1 MRLLRQGPFALL
13 CAGSALNAIGSWA
26 AIIAIWGFASS
37 HFHANS
43 IQIALLGLAW
53 SAPGAL
59 VGPLAGVPVDRFGP
73 RVVLVASD
81 AVGAATAVAMASAHS
96 FGVLVALAFGSGLV
110 QAAGVPAGQS
120 LPPRLVDDSD
130 LLQANSL
137 LAMADQSA
145 IVVGPLVA
153 AAVIADVGVQAAFYV
168 DAVTFVVGAL
178 SVLPLRLRPLAAP
191 VGQTSLWEDLRTG
204 LQLARSTPVVRR
216 TLALAAVA
224 FASWGAFFVL
234 EPLYVRDVLHR
245 TAALLGLFQ
254 TAFGI
259 GLLVTTAFLHRIGD
273 RLASVR
279 VIALSVALSGVAAAT
294 YVGTHILAV
303 AFVGVVAWGVDVTF
317 FLPPMQVVLQRAT
330 PTAAHG
336 RILALS
342 STADGVANVIAIPLT
357 GVCVGLIGVRT
368 TGTLVG
374 ALAVVAGLA
383 GWVAEKRAGRAPKE
397 DRTSRRRRRLTHGAT
412 ATRPSPVD

>member
-59 VGPLAGVPVDRFGP
+59 VGPLAGVPVDRFVP

-96 FGVLVALAFGSGLV
+96 FGMLVALAFGSGLV

-153 AAVIADVGVQAAFYV
+153 AAVIADLGVQAAFYV

-191 VGQTSLWEDLRTG
+191 VGKTSLWDDLRTG

-259 GLLVTTAFLHRIGD
+259 GLLTTTAFLHRIGD

-279 VIALSVALSGVAAAT
+279 VISLSVAVSGLAAAT

-303 AFVGVVAWGVDVTF
+303 AFVGVVAWGVDAAF

-330 PTAAHG
+330 PAAAHG

-368 TGTLVG
+368 TGALVG
-374 ALAVVAGLA
+374 ALAVAAGLA
-383 GWVAEKRAGRAPKE
+383 GWLAEKRARRAPVVIE
-397 DRTSRRRRRLTHGAT
+397 R
-412 ATRPSPVD
+412 

>member
-1 MRLLRQGPFALL
+1 
-13 CAGSALNAIGSWA
+13 
-26 AIIAIWGFASS
+26 
-37 HFHANS
+37 
-43 IQIALLGLAW
+43 
-53 SAPGAL
+53 
-59 VGPLAGVPVDRFGP
+59 
-73 RVVLVASD
+73 
-81 AVGAATAVAMASAHS
+81 
-96 FGVLVALAFGSGLV
+96 
-110 QAAGVPAGQS
+110 
-120 LPPRLVDDSD
+120 
-130 LLQANSL
+130 
-137 LAMADQSA
+137 
-145 IVVGPLVA
+145 VGPLVA
-153 AAVIADVGVQAAFYV
+153 AAVIADLGVQAAFYV

-191 VGQTSLWEDLRTG
+191 VGKTSLWEDLRTG

-259 GLLVTTAFLHRIGD
+259 GLLTTTAFLHRIGD

-279 VIALSVALSGVAAAT
+279 VIALSVAVSGVAAAT

-303 AFVGVVAWGVDVTF
+303 AFVGVVAWGVDVAF

-368 TGTLVG
+368 TGALVG
-374 ALAVVAGLA
+374 ALAVAAGLA
-383 GWVAEKRAGRAPKE
+383 GWVAEKRAGRAPNE
-397 DRTSRRRRRLTHGAT
+397 DRTSRRRRRLTRGGT
-412 ATRPSPVD
+412 ATSPSPVD

>member
-1 MRLLRQGPFALL
+1 L

-96 FGVLVALAFGSGLV
+96 FGLLVALAFGSGLV
-110 QAAGVPAGQS
+110 QAAGGPAGQS

-153 AAVIADVGVQAAFYV
+153 AAVIADLGVQAAFYV

-178 SVLPLRLRPLAAP
+178 SVLPLRLQPLATP
-191 VGQTSLWEDLRTG
+191 VGKTSLWEDLRTG

-259 GLLVTTAFLHRIGD
+259 GLLTTTAFLHRIGD

-279 VIALSVALSGVAAAT
+279 VIALSVAVSGVAAAT

-303 AFVGVVAWGVDVTF
+303 AFVGVVAWGVDVAF
-317 FLPPMQVVLQRAT
+317 FLPPMHVVLQRAT
-330 PTAAHG
+330 PTTAHG

-357 GVCVGLIGVRT
+357 GVCVGLMGVRT
-368 TGTLVG
+368 TGALVG
-374 ALAVVAGLA
+374 TLAVAAGLA

-397 DRTSRRRRRLTHGAT
+397 AHMSRRRRRLTHGGS